1 MTDFLVD
8 ANVILDVFLDDP
20 VWALWSEAALEQNSR
35 VGTLWINDVIYAE
48 ISIGF
53 ERIEELEN
61 AVARAGFRF
70 MPIPKEALFMAGKAF
85 LRYRKRKGLKQS
97 LLPDFFIGAQAAV
110 MKIDLITRDVNRY
123 RTYFPTVNVIAPNS

>member
-1 MTDFLVD
+1 
-8 ANVILDVFLDDP
+8 
-20 VWALWSEAALEQNSR
+20 
-35 VGTLWINDVIYAE
+35 
-48 ISIGF
+48 
-53 ERIEELEN
+53 
-61 AVARAGFRF
+61 VARAGFRF